1 MEREIEVL
9 IVEDDDGHAELI
21 QTNLTRA
28 GFTYDMHRFKDG
40 QEILDFLFAGEP
52 KTKMAYLMLLD
63 INMPKVDGIEVLR
76 RVKSSDIY
84 KGLPV
89 IILTTT
95 DDPRE
100 VKRCH
105 DLGCNSYVA
114 KPVDYEDFIGA
125 VQQLG
130 LFLKIV
136 EIPNTKKI

>member
-1 MEREIEVL
+1 MEREVEIL

-21 QTNLTRA
+21 RTNLSRA
-28 GFTYDMHRFKDG
+28 GFKNGMHRFKDG
-40 QEILDFLFAGEP
+40 QEIVDFLFSGEP
-52 KTKMAYLMLLD
+52 KTKKGYLMLLD
-63 INMPKVDGIEVLR
+63 INMPKIDGTEVLR
-76 RVKSSDIY
+76 RVKTSELY
-84 KGLPV
+84 KTLPV
-89 IILTTT
+89 IMLTTT

-114 KPVDYEDFIGA
+114 KPVDYEEFIGA

-136 EIPNTKKI
+136 EIPKTERI